1 MDDLPLNFDETHP
14 VDPPLLP
21 ILEELT
27 LLAPEI
33 DLAPKPQ
40 DASLSQESS
49 SDDTVYLNEDELS
62 GSQPLTC
69 ISPIETHVQMVENR
83 RDSGCIPPQQF
94 LRQHTTEVRRGVILT
109 GEYDNYL
116 ATQDLVRWQA
126 LGLTIPWL
134 FSQSSRLIHAMM
146 PGIDGRTD
154 VLISFTVDGQQGEFL
169 STPLLRPI
177 SFILDVNR
185 SVCDGIGLRLEERP
199 TGFPPRCKIDLDA
212 FRKACL
218 ALKQPGTGRV
228 PLSILD
234 VVCGNPVDIVLFRLH
249 KALQQLNFRYLKEQ
263 YLCLGD
269 ASVKCCVSL
278 YSILRMTCISAYSSL
293 PWYKKEQ
300 NLSTLQ
306 MSLEADAETHVS
318 SYKASVPR
326 LGPEKELLP
335 GEQVELIGCLLAP
348 KVSGF
353 IAPTSCVCPPSLGYD
368 ADLPYN
374 DSDYDRSGFVRLNY
388 TGIPTYILRNF
399 MEQIFYADCSQ

>member
-1 MDDLPLNFDETHP
+1 MDDLKLNFDESP
-14 VDPPLLP
+14 SADPLLLP
-21 ILEELT
+21 ILEVST

-33 DLAPKPQ
+33 DLVPKTQ
-40 DASLSQESS
+40 DVSLSQEPS
-49 SDDTVYLNEDELS
+49 SDDTVYLDEDELS

-69 ISPIETHVQMVENR
+69 ISPLETHVQMVENR

-94 LRQHTTEVRRGVILT
+94 LRQHTTEVRRSVLLT

-116 ATQDLVRWQA
+116 TTHDLVRWQA

-134 FSQSSRLIHAMM
+134 FTRSSRLIHATM
-146 PGIDGRTD
+146 PGIDGHTE
-154 VLISFTVDGQQGEFL
+154 VLVSFTVDRQRGEF
-169 STPLLRPI
+169 SSSPFLRPL
-177 SFILDVNR
+177 SFILDVNK
-185 SVCDGIGLRLEERP
+185 SICDGIGPQLEERP
-199 TGFPPRCKIDLDA
+199 ANFPPRCKIDLDA

-218 ALKQPGTGRV
+218 SLRQPGTGRV

-293 PWYKKEQ
+293 PWYKKDQ

-318 SYKASVPR
+318 SYKTSVLR
-326 LGPEKELLP
+326 FGPEKDLLP
-335 GEQVELIGCLLAP
+335 EEQVELIGCLLAP

-353 IAPTSCVCPPSLGYD
+353 IAPTSCICPPSPGYD
-368 ADLPYN
+368 TDIPYN
-374 DSDYDRSGFVRLNY
+374 HGDYDRSGFVRLNY
-388 TGIPTYILRNF
+388 TGIPTYVLRSF